1 LADITKNKN
10 CIKKRKDINSKYDKN
25 GEIKSLLNKKKIIR
39 MKKLAIIATL
49 ILSMAVVFIGCKD
62 KRSPGSVYMPDMAY
76 SRAYESYATRDSA
89 VFTTDPNDAGHKIF
103 YNNLPPAGTI
113 KRGELFPFNVPNDS
127 NGLINLSAQ
136 VKNPL
141 EPLTGKDLEEA
152 GRLFN
157 INCAVCHGAKGEAN
171 GPLVAKVGGVKSII
185 ALSPTY
191 SDGRIF
197 FVMEYGQNNMG
208 SYASQLSREQRWRIV
223 QYIRTLEP
231 KTAAATTVAAKTDSV
246 TVAKK

>member
-1 LADITKNKN
+1 MLKPLLGVWGKNK
-10 CIKKRKDINSKYDKN
+10 
-25 GEIKSLLNKKKIIR
+25 R
-39 MKKLAIIATL
+39 MKKIAIIATL
-49 ILSMAVVFIGCKD
+49 ILSMTVVFIGCKD
-62 KRSPGSVYMPDMAY
+62 KRSTGTVYMPDMAY
-76 SRAYESYATRDSA
+76 SRGYETYAPRDSA
-89 VFTTDPNDAGHKIF
+89 IFTADPNNAGHKIF
-103 YNNLPPAGTI
+103 YNNLPQAGTI

-127 NGLINLSAQ
+127 NGLINLSTQ

-141 EPLTGKDLEEA
+141 EPLTGKELEEA

-171 GPLVAKVGGVKSII
+171 GPLAAKVGGVKNII
-185 ALSPTY
+185 TASPGY

-231 KTAAATTVAAKTDSV
+231 KEAAATTAPKADSA
-246 TVAKK
+246 TMKK

>member
-1 LADITKNKN
+1 M
-10 CIKKRKDINSKYDKN
+10 
-25 GEIKSLLNKKKIIR
+25 KKI
-39 MKKLAIIATL
+39 AIIATL
-49 ILSMAVVFIGCKD
+49 IITAGVVLISCNN
-62 KRSPGSVYMPDMAY
+62 KRNPAKGFMPDMAY
-76 SRAYESYATRDSA
+76 SRAYESYAARDSA
-89 VFTTDPNDAGHKIF
+89 IFTMDPNDAGHKIF
-103 YNNLPPAGTI
+103 FNNLPPAGTL
-113 KRGELFPFNVPNDS
+113 KRGELYPFNVPNDS
-127 NGLINLSAQ
+127 NGLLNLSSL

-157 INCAVCHGAKGEAN
+157 INCAVCHGPKAENN
-171 GPLVAKVGGVKSII
+171 GPLAPKVGGVKNII
-185 ALSPTY
+185 LASPGY

-197 FVMEYGQNNMG
+197 FVMEYGQLNMG

-231 KTAAATTVAAKTDSV
+231 KTATTTPAAAKTDSA

>member
-1 LADITKNKN
+1 
-10 CIKKRKDINSKYDKN
+10 
-25 GEIKSLLNKKKIIR
+25 
-39 MKKLAIIATL
+39 MKKTAIIATL
-49 ILSMAVVFIGCKD
+49 VLTSAVVFISCD
-62 KRSPGSVYMPDMAY
+62 SKRQPGKIYMPDMAY
-76 SRAYESYATRDSA
+76 SRAYESYAERDSA
-89 VFTTDPNDAGHKIF
+89 IFTTDPNDAGHKIF
-103 YNNLPPAGTI
+103 YNNVPPAGTI
-113 KRGELFPFNVPNDS
+113 KRGEQFPFNVPNDS

-141 EPLTGKDLEEA
+141 APMTGKELEEA

-171 GPLVAKVGGVKSII
+171 GPLAAKVGGVKSII

-191 SDGRIF
+191 SDGRLF
-197 FVMEYGQNNMG
+197 FVMTYGQNNMG

-231 KTAAATTVAAKTDSV
+231 KTAVPAATTTPAATTAAKADSAGV
-246 TVAKK
+246 KK

>member
-1 LADITKNKN
+1 
-10 CIKKRKDINSKYDKN
+10 
-25 GEIKSLLNKKKIIR
+25 

-49 ILSMAVVFIGCKD
+49 VLSMAAVFIGCKD
-62 KRSPGSVYMPDMAY
+62 KRSPGLVYMPDMAY
-76 SRAYESYATRDSA
+76 SRAYESYASRDSA
-89 VFTTDPNDAGHKIF
+89 IFTMDPNDAGHRIF
-103 YNNLPPAGTI
+103 YNNRAAAGTI

-127 NGLINLSAQ
+127 NGLLNLSAL

-141 EPLTGKDLEEA
+141 SPLTGKELEEA

-157 INCAVCHGAKGEAN
+157 INCAVCHGAKAEAN
-171 GPLVAKVGGVKSII
+171 GPLAPKVGGVKSII
-185 ALSPTY
+185 GASPGF
-191 SDGRIF
+191 SDGRLF

-231 KTAAATTVAAKTDSV
+231 ATDAATTTAAKADSAV
-246 TVAKK
+246 VKK

>member
-1 LADITKNKN
+1 
-10 CIKKRKDINSKYDKN
+10 
-25 GEIKSLLNKKKIIR
+25 
-39 MKKLAIIATL
+39 MKKFAIIATL
-49 ILSMAVVFIGCKD
+49 ILSTAVVFMSCKD

-76 SRAYESYATRDSA
+76 SRAYESYAERDSA
-89 VFTTDPNDAGHKIF
+89 VFTMNPADAGHKIF

-127 NGLINLSAQ
+127 NGLLNLSNQ

-141 EPLTGKDLEEA
+141 APPTGKDLEEA

-157 INCAVCHGAKGEAN
+157 INCAVCHGPKGEAN
-171 GPLVAKVGGVKSII
+171 GPLAAKVGGVKSII
-185 ALSPTY
+185 ASSPGF

-208 SYASQLSREQRWRIV
+208 SYAPQLSREQRWRIV

-231 KTAAATTVAAKTDSV
+231 KAAGNSPASTEVKKDTGMAAPKPEIVKLTGGR
-246 TVAKK
+246 AG

>member
-1 LADITKNKN
+1 
-10 CIKKRKDINSKYDKN
+10 
-25 GEIKSLLNKKKIIR
+25 
-39 MKKLAIIATL
+39 
-49 ILSMAVVFIGCKD
+49 
-62 KRSPGSVYMPDMAY
+62 MPDMAY
-76 SRAYESYATRDSA
+76 SRGYETYATRDSA
-89 VFTTDPNDAGHKIF
+89 VFTTDPNDVGHKIF
-103 YNNLPPAGTI
+103 YNTMPPAGAI
-113 KRGELFPFNVPNDS
+113 KRGELFPFTVPNDS

-141 EPLTGKDLEEA
+141 EPLTGKELEEA

-171 GPLVAKVGGVKSII
+171 GPLAAKVGGVKNII
-185 ALSPTY
+185 TASPGY
-191 SDGRIF
+191 SDGRLF

-231 KTAAATTVAAKTDSV
+231 KTATATSSPAAVKTDSA
-246 TVAKK
+246 TVVKK